1 MVYLAILLV
10 IPFCLCDKFAEELL
24 IVPLQSGHLNTVF
37 KFTTQF
43 EGADISQAED
53 WKHYH
58 LFPRQ
63 LGEIIGH
70 YKVQELVVSLTQG
83 HWRYATWGYPV
94 ESSPSGA
101 LVMARFLPTVP
112 VTDIDNN
119 WEGLTSALA
128 GLLCASLNTLD
139 KTQGVAPQNSFQPSG
154 VVGGVN
160 LTSESSHLRYG
171 LLPKENVCTEN
182 LTPWKKLLPCKD
194 KKGLSVLLN
203 SGTIQKYSSYQALM
217 IKIRPVCGDP
227 SCSILSTELSQSIN
241 LVFDPAV
248 YNGQRGLDNTDWN
261 LKHLF
266 GVGIVSSCP
275 LADTSQIFVDV
286 TENKFTLTPEVH
298 REISAGS
305 GTNVR
310 KFGVYDVTKLSE
322 DGRIKNLGARH
333 RKGRSYGIVHIPTL
347 TVNRYLIGTGQERGG
362 IRTNIRNAGH
372 SPLTVVF
379 LDVVPWYLRLYLHT
393 LSITSAGDEI
403 VPISTHYVPGV
414 DRTRP
419 YTLEL
424 VLILPPRS
432 TVTVTIQFEHSIL
445 RWSEY
450 PPDANHGFYVG
461 SALLTARI
469 PDNRNLSV
477 ALGQEDSTLSFALWG
492 NPQPSGV
499 VQLFTET
506 LLVSLP
512 TPDFSMPYNVICLAC
527 TVAALAFG
535 PIHNITTKSLEVVQP
550 GQEEKGLLGKLI
562 DKVKSVFSRKGKK
575 EEIKDESEEI
585 KDESEENKDGK
596 EDIKDESVDGS
607 ETSDESIKTE
617 TCSDLSAESAE

>member
-1 MVYLAILLV
+1 MKYLAIILTL
-10 IPFCLCDKFAEELL
+10 PFCLCDKFSEELL
-24 IVPLQSGHLNTVF
+24 IVPLQSGHLNTMF
-37 KFTTQF
+37 KFTTKF
-43 EGADISQAED
+43 EEADISQAEG
-53 WKHYH
+53 WEHYQ

-101 LVMARFLPTVP
+101 MVLARFLPTVSES
-112 VTDIDNN
+112 DIDSN

-139 KTQGVAPQNSFQPSG
+139 RTQGVTPQHSFQPSG
-154 VVGGVN
+154 VVGGAN

-194 KKGLSVLLN
+194 RKGLAVLLN

-227 SCSILSTELSQSIN
+227 SCSFLSTELSQSIN
-241 LVFDPAV
+241 LVFDPAI

-266 GVGIVSSCP
+266 GIGVVSSCP
-275 LADTSQIFVDV
+275 LAETSQIFVDI
-286 TENKFTLTPEVH
+286 TANKFILTPEEH
-298 REISAGS
+298 RVISAGS
-305 GTNVR
+305 GNNVR
-310 KFGVYDVTKLSE
+310 KFAIYDVFKLTQ
-322 DGRIKNLGARH
+322 DGRIKNIGARH
-333 RKGRSYGIVHIPTL
+333 RKGRSYGIVHIPVL

-362 IRTNIRNAGH
+362 IRTNIRNAGN
-372 SPLTVVF
+372 SPLTVVY

-393 LSITSAGDEI
+393 LSISSAGEEI
-403 VPISTHYVPGV
+403 TPLSSHYVPGV
-414 DRTRP
+414 DRSRP

-424 VLILPPRS
+424 VLTLPPRS
-432 TVTVTIQFEHSIL
+432 TVTITIQFEHSLL

-450 PPDANHGFYVG
+450 PPDANHGHYVG
-461 SALLTARI
+461 SALVTARI

-492 NPQPSGV
+492 NPQTRNV

-562 DKVKSVFSRKGKK
+562 DKVKSVFSKKAGKK
-575 EEIKDESEEI
+575 VEIKDDST
-585 KDESEENKDGK
+585 DVN
-596 EDIKDESVDGS
+596 
-607 ETSDESIKTE
+607 ETSDESTKTE
-617 TCSDLSAESAE
+617 TSSDISAESAE